1 MDQNAFFTFIMKL
14 VNNIFFRNGV
24 TIMKKFIVLSL
35 ILGVMGSTG
44 LISKELSTDTNLSNT
59 EIQQDQVVKLPVYST
74 TKIIWFF

>member
-1 MDQNAFFTFIMKL
+1 
-14 VNNIFFRNGV
+14 
-24 TIMKKFIVLSL
+24 MKKFIVLSL